1 MGKRLHVKLRGG
13 LGNQLHIFIASWV
26 VGKSIG
32 KGLRLDGRYIPWSGS
47 NPDRRME
54 IHKFLLP
61 SINEIKT
68 HSLVSFPSISRIPK
82 LRLAILTLVD
92 AINSKKSAARHPG
105 DSWVD
110 LDHILEFCNEK
121 GSVEGHFLDLRWVQR
136 AYEMG
141 FPDFLV
147 LSRRSVVDLFFEVSQ
162 EKQCAIHVRLTD
174 YLNHSHIFV
183 QLSEEYYLNAVML
196 FRQKGYG
203 EFILF
208 SDDVEALKVHFPRL
222 AKAANLKIVP
232 SHLSTTESFY
242 HMHRCSAII
251 TANSTFSTLAAMFI
265 WRRGGEV
272 VSPNKRNVV
281 SPSEDY
287 WVPAE
292 WIVLD
297 SHSGTA
303 VK

>member
-26 VGKSIG
+26 IGKSIG
-32 KGLRLDGRYIPWSGS
+32 KGLRLDGRYISWSGS
-47 NPDRRME
+47 NPGRRME
-54 IHKFLLP
+54 IYKFCLP
-61 SINEIKT
+61 SVNQIKT
-68 HSLVSFPSISRIPK
+68 HSLVSFPSFARIPK

-92 AINSKKSAARHPG
+92 AINSRKSAAKNPG

-110 LDHILEFCNEK
+110 LDDILEYCDK
-121 GSVEGHFLDLRWVQR
+121 GSVEGHFLDLRWVER

-141 FPDFLV
+141 FPDFLE
-147 LSRRSVVDLFFEVSQ
+147 LSKGREVELFFEASQ

-174 YLNHSHIFV
+174 YLNYSHIFV
-183 QLSEEYYLNAVML
+183 QLSEEYYLNAIML

-222 AKAANLKIVP
+222 VNAANIKIVP
-232 SHLSTTESFY
+232 SHLSTTECFY
-242 HMHRCSAII
+242 HMQRCSAII

-272 VSPNKRNVV
+272 VSPNKRYVV

-287 WVPAE
+287 WVHAE

-297 SHSGTA
+297 SHSGNA

>member
-32 KGLRLDGRYIPWSGS
+32 KGLRLDGRYISWSGS

-54 IHKFLLP
+54 IHKFCLP
-61 SINEIKT
+61 SVNEIKT

-92 AINSKKSAARHPG
+92 AINSKKSATRHPG
-105 DSWVD
+105 DSWVN
-110 LDHILEFCNEK
+110 LDHILEFCNDE

-147 LSRRSVVDLFFEVSQ
+147 LSRRSEVDLFFEASQ

-174 YLNHSHIFV
+174 YLNYSHIFV

-196 FRQKGYG
+196 FRQKGYR

-222 AKAANLKIVP
+222 AKSANLKIVP

-265 WRRGGEV
+265 WRRGGDV
-272 VSPNKRNVV
+272 VSPNKRNVEL
-281 SPSEDY
+281 PSEDY